1 MNGST
6 RVLETERLILR
17 RLDEGDAD
25 FIFELVNDPDWLRYI
40 GDKGVKTLD
49 DARTYIRTGPV
60 AMYERV
66 GFGLYLVESKES
78 GAPIGICG
86 LIKRDTLKDVDIGF
100 AFLPAF
106 RAQGYAREAAAA
118 TLAYARDV
126 LHLPRVI
133 AITSPDNHDSA
144 RLLEK
149 IGLRFETMQR
159 HGNETHDVRVFGI
172 DLGRGTASPAPA

>member
-6 RVLETERLILR
+6 DVVFDTDRLILR

-40 GDKGVKTLD
+40 GDKGVKTLE
-49 DARTYIRTGPV
+49 DARNYIRTGPM

-66 GFGLYLVESKES
+66 GFGLYLVQTKES
-78 GAPIGICG
+78 GTPIGICG
-86 LIKRDTLKDVDIGF
+86 LLKRDTLDDVDIGF

-106 RAQGYAREAAAA
+106 RAQGYAREAAGA

-133 AITSPDNHDSA
+133 AITSPDNRDSA

-149 IGLRFETMQR
+149 IGLRFESMQR
-159 HGNETHDVRVFGI
+159 HGSETHDVRVFGI
-172 DLGRGTASPAPA
+172 DLDAGATSPT